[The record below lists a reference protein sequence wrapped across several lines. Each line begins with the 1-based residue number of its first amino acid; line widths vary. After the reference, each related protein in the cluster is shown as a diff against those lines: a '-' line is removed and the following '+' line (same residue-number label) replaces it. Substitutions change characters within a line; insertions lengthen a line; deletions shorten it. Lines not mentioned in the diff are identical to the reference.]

1 MEMPK
6 KFWKW
11 AFEER
16 SKLLDQMRNGNI
28 GEGPQMF
35 LGFTRHTPT
44 MITSGKSGL
53 NGSVKGFGFT
63 PKPEHI
69 DLVTKKLI
77 DSIHGPEQGYS
88 ERGLNLL
95 TELIYSSEAS
105 NNIDKTKL
113 ISLEL
118 AFGHTY
124 LNVKDQKSDCTLL
137 YYQPPV
143 TSYEV
148 RGKVTLYENG
158 LYMEFANAIHDV
170 YHKQNGLRK
179 LSPVYVFEIEQV
191 FDNSVPAFGKELNE

>member
-1 MEMPK
+1 MPK

-16 SKLLDQMRNGNI
+16 SKLLDQMKNGTI

-44 MITSGKSGL
+44 MITVGQSGL
-53 NGSVKGFGFT
+53 NGSIKGFGFVPT
-63 PKPEHI
+63 LEHI
-69 DLVTKKLI
+69 EYVTKKFI
-77 DSIHGPEQGYS
+77 ESINGPEQGYS

-95 TELIYSSEAS
+95 TELMYSSEAS
-105 NNIDKTKL
+105 IKIDKTRL

-124 LNVKDQKSDCTLL
+124 MNVKDKKSDCTLV

-158 LYMEFANAIHDV
+158 LYMEFANAMHDV
-170 YHKQNGLRK
+170 FHKQNGLRK
-179 LSPVYVFEIEQV
+179 LNPVYVFEIERV
-191 FDNSVPAFGKELNE
+191 FDNSVPAFGIELNE